1 MYELT
6 QIILKGL
13 GKPKV
18 KSILKKWLID
28 QVNLNLECDYY
39 NFNGNAGGDGGMMF
53 DTTIRGYGLPV
64 IDEDHDYYVNEL
76 FEFVGN
82 KI

>member
-1 MYELT
+1 MELT

-39 NFNGNAGGDGGMMF
+39 NFNGNGGMML
-53 DTTIRGYGLPV
+53 DATIGGYGLPV